1 MDIINWVFYD
11 EVSVPSNIDEVLVAG
26 EEPIQAYR
34 TALRDTAVFTNKR
47 IIVVDSQGITGK
59 KKEMYSIPYASIEM
73 WSSENAGVLDFT
85 SELQLMTKVATIK
98 ISLGTAVDV
107 RALERIIATERLK

>member
-1 MDIINWVFYD
+1 MDILNWVFYD
-11 EVSVPSNIDEVLVAG
+11 EVSVPSNIDEILVAG

-34 TALRDTAVFTNKR
+34 TVRDTAVFTNKR

-73 WSSENAGVLDFT
+73 WSSENAGILDFT
-85 SELQLMTKVATIK
+85 SELQLRTKVATIK